1 MLTMFYFLHSLC
13 VWKSQ
18 LSHLLKSAIR
28 FKLSL
33 TLVDDR
39 LYLPIS
45 TLSSCRLICCRC
57 AMSRGGPPISSPPHP
72 QIAGYGGLSYC
83 NQQQQHIT
91 PPPHPSFS
99 QTTFSDC
106 HHNMLNLGSARKKNK
121 LPVNVSGS
129 HFFGQDKEKVG
140 KRGSLYSRE
149 WLVYVC

>member
-91 PPPHPSFS
+91 PPPIRVFPRPLFPIATITYSIWAVPEKKQIAS
-99 QTTFSDC
+99 KCLWVTF
-106 HHNMLNLGSARKKNK
+106 LW
-121 LPVNVSGS
+121 
-129 HFFGQDKEKVG
+129 
-140 KRGSLYSRE
+140 SR
-149 WLVYVC
+149 